1 MSAGFGAELSRRAFV
16 GACGGAAAAIAGRSL
31 AAQQPPVTGAANV
44 PMEQGAYRA
53 VTLPATA
60 GSAAPV
66 LTTAQRDALE
76 HRIRCQCSC
85 TLDVYTC
92 RTTDFSC
99 GVSPAMHGDVMALVE
114 GGHSADAIIA
124 GFRTVYGEQVLMAP
138 PREGFNW
145 LGYLVPFG
153 ALGAGLVAVAV
164 MLRRMRM
171 DAAPARIA
179 AGSAPVATIGTPDE
193 LARIDAAVRDDAP

>member
-1 MSAGFGAELSRRAFV
+1 MNAGRGAELSRRAFV
-16 GACGGAAAAIAGRSL
+16 AACGGAAAAIAGRSL
-31 AAQQPPVTGAANV
+31 PAQQPPVQGAANR

-53 VTLPATA
+53 VTLPAIA
-60 GSAAPV
+60 GAAPV
-66 LTTAQRDALE
+66 LTTAQRDEVE
-76 HRIRCQCSC
+76 HRIRCQCGC

-99 GVSPAMHGDVMALVE
+99 GVAPAMHGDVLALAE

-124 GFRTVYGEQVLMAP
+124 GFRAVYGELVLMAP

-153 ALGAGLVAVAV
+153 ALGAGLLAVTA
-164 MLRRMRM
+164 MLRRMRR
-171 DAAPARIA
+171 DPALARIVNGGAPGTA
-179 AGSAPVATIGTPDE
+179 AGTPDE
-193 LARIDAAVRDDAP
+193 LARIDAAVRDDVR